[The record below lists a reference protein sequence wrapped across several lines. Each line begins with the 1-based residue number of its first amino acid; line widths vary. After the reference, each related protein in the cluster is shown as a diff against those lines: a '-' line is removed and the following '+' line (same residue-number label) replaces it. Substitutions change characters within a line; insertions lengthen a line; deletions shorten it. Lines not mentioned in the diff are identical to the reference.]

1 MKNLNKIKTLRL
13 KHRIV
18 RVLKIKKDLYENV
31 NESLLQ
37 ISLLRTLYAQILII
51 TIRIAT
57 LIRFN
62 VESKKKTNYKKNSK
76 KTII

>member
-62 VESKKKTNYKKNSK
+62 VESKKKTNYKKISK